1 MTDVMSH
8 PTESRGG
15 RYTGKP
21 ERRIIEI
28 PRAPSKRLWQTLHFR
43 EFKLREDRQNWA
55 QLYHPVLTKVSLE
68 GWRITRVTL
77 DCGASLPLTPGKRES
92 IGRELTMCH
101 GDCDFI
107 LTAGT
112 PGYGSV
118 TVELERS

>member
-8 PTESRGG
+8 PT
-15 RYTGKP
+15 TKT
-21 ERRIIEI
+21 ERRVVEI

-55 QLYHPVLTKVSLE
+55 QLYTPVVARLKQ

-92 IGRELTMCH
+92 IGRELTMCY
-101 GDCDFI
+101 GDCEFV

-118 TVELERS
+118 VVEVER

>member
-1 MTDVMSH
+1 MFTDIMSY
-8 PTESRGG
+8 PTVK
-15 RYTGKP
+15 T

-28 PRAPSKRLWQTLHFR
+28 PRAPSTRLWQTLHFR

-55 QLYHPVLTKVSLE
+55 QLYGPVIDYLNA
-68 GWRITRVTL
+68 GWRLVRVTL

-92 IGRELTMCH
+92 IGRELTMCY
-101 GDCDFI
+101 GDCEFV

-118 TVELERS
+118 VVEVER